1 MKFEPLETSSREVEE
16 QIQVLTKPI
25 FGFGFVITSNY
36 FRKVLFFSERSI
48 AIRFHRKSG
57 VPSGNWA

>member
-1 MKFEPLETSSREVEE
+1 MKFGPLRALLREVEV
-16 QIQVLTKPI
+16 QTQVPTKPI
-25 FGFGFVITSNY
+25 FGYGFVITSNY